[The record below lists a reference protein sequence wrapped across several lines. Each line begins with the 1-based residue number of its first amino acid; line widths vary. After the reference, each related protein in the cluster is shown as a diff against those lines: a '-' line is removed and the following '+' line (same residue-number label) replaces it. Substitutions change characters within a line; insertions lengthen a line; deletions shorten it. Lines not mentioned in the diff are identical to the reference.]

1 LSYGGVVKKER
12 SGTLTD
18 RPEALS

>member
-12 SGTLTD
+12 SGTLTN
-18 RPEALS
+18 RPEALA